1 MKLNLKSLLKDKN
14 VLYVVLFIAITN
26 LFAYLML
33 REFDAIVFFL
43 VVGFLSSYFSKNM
56 IIIMLIAILSTNF
69 LIGTKLL
76 GKAVK
81 EGMTSNDD
89 NDKKNGNGNGTDITG
104 NGNGTDANGTDA
116 NGNGNANGNGKD
128 ATTNDKVVPVPA
140 TAVKKPSDQLK
151 DKKSEKFTTLSPAS
165 VNEGEDADLDSKVDY
180 ASTLEAAY
188 DNLDKLLG
196 SDAIRTMTEDTQRLA
211 EKQKLLMGNIKQLQP
226 MMQTASKML
235 DGLNIGQMGDM
246 LTGLESK
253 FAKFTGSAK

>member
-1 MKLNLKSLLKDKN
+1 
-14 VLYVVLFIAITN
+14 
-26 LFAYLML
+26 ML
-33 REFDAIVFFL
+33 REFDAIIFFL

-81 EGMTSNDD
+81 EGMATKD
-89 NDKKNGNGNGTDITG
+89 NLKDSKDEADKDDKKNTSST
-104 NGNGTDANGTDA
+104 TSVT
-116 NGNGNANGNGKD
+116 
-128 ATTNDKVVPVPA
+128 ATPVA
-140 TAVKKPSDQLK
+140 ESVVKKPSDAIK
-151 DKKSEKFTTLSPAS
+151 NKKSSEKFTTLSPAS
-165 VNEGEDADLDSKVDY
+165 VHEGEDVDHKVDY

-235 DGLNIGQMGDM
+235 DGLNVGQMGDM

>member
-81 EGMTSNDD
+81 EGMTSKDD
-89 NDKKNGNGNGTDITG
+89 NANDKKT
-104 NGNGTDANGTDA
+104 ANG
-116 NGNGNANGNGKD
+116 NGNGNANGNGNGNANGNGTSKTD
-128 ATTNDKVVPVPA
+128 LTKNDKVVPVPA
-140 TAVKKPSDQLK
+140 TEVKKPSDQLK